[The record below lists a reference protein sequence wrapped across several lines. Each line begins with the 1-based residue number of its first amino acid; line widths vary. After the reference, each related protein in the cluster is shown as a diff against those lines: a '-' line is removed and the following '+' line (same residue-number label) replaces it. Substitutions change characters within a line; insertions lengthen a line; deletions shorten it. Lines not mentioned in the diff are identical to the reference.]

1 MIKFLIDPFNILV
14 LLIAASLIFRLFK
27 WNRVFRPLY
36 TSAAVWFLLISTPF
50 LPSTVLNSLESR
62 YDPVSVGQLDNTEE
76 EFYIVVLGGG
86 HGFDDR
92 LPPNSLLS
100 LNALG
105 RLAEGIR
112 LHRQLPNS
120 RLVMSGFSASGGTTQ
135 AEMLKKTA
143 ILMGV
148 EEEKVLM
155 QKEPGNTFQEA
166 KYFSERFTDAQNV
179 LLITSAAHMPRAVM
193 MFTMFDVKVIPSPT
207 NYRLKGD
214 KKISYAG
221 FPSVN
226 NIIQMRVGM
235 NEYAGMMRYKIVSS

>member
-14 LLIAASLIFRLFK
+14 LLLAAGFITHLLKRNRLAP
-27 WNRVFRPLY
+27 PLFI
-36 TSAAVWFLLISTPF
+36 TASVWFLLISTPF

-62 YDPVSVGQLDNTEE
+62 YDPVSVEQLYNPDEE
-76 EFYIVVLGGG
+76 YYIVVLGGG

-120 RLVMSGFSASGGTTQ
+120 RLVMSGYSASGGTTQ

-143 ILMGV
+143 LLIGV
-148 EEEKVLM
+148 LEEKILL

-166 KYFSERFTDAQNV
+166 KVFSERFTDAKNV
-179 LLITSAAHMPRAVM
+179 LLVTSAAHMPRAVM
-193 MFTMFDVKVIPSPT
+193 MFNKFDLEVIPSPA
-207 NYRLKGD
+207 NYRIKGD
-214 KKISYAG
+214 KNISYIG
-221 FPSVN
+221 FPSIN
-226 NIIQMRVGM
+226 NMIQMRVGM
-235 NEYAGMMRYKIVSS
+235 NEYAGMMRYKILPS